1 MYLHP
6 KKQKFQLRPVESLQS
21 KRSTGLRPHHHVLMI
36 GGLLLILLGGYILF
50 QGRDVFFGP
59 RLSLIEPR
67 DGALIEGRV
76 LVRGKTDPLT
86 KVFINE
92 FESVSDSSGN
102 FEEVIP
108 FAKGFHVVEVVTK
121 NRFNKEARV
130 VRQIIVK

>member
-1 MYLHP
+1 MMYLHP
-6 KKQKFQLRPVESLQS
+6 KKQKFQLRP
-21 KRSTGLRPHHHVLMI
+21 HHHVLMI
-36 GGLLLILLGGYILF
+36 GGLLAMLLGGYILF

-67 DGALIEGRV
+67 NGALIEGRV

-92 FESVSDSSGN
+92 LESVSDKNGN
-102 FEEVIP
+102 FEEAIP

-130 VRQIIVK
+130 VRQIVVK

>member
-6 KKQKFQLRPVESLQS
+6 KKQKFQF
-21 KRSTGLRPHHHVLMI
+21 RPHHHILMI
-36 GGLLLILLGGYILF
+36 GGLFLILFGGYILF

-59 RLSLIEPR
+59 HLSLIEPR
-67 DGALIEGRV
+67 NGALIEGRV

-92 FESVSDSSGN
+92 FESMSDTEGN
-102 FEEVIP
+102 FEEAIP
-108 FAKGFHVVEVVTK
+108 FAQGFHVVEVVTK

-130 VRQIIVK
+130 VRQIVVK